1 MKIFLKLSLPLL
13 ALTLALLAQ
22 NSQNNKVPKPNDE
35 GVKLLPVKDTIKGAT
50 TVKNTLSYSRV
61 SLSKMDKIHHI
72 MGEDINHAP
81 FICLLQRDDNLTE
94 LATEKSNH
102 IDFKIEKS
110 LLKVND
116 RILVVNNLN
125 SKDKNNPKGKFVI
138 IEIEIV
144 K

>member
-1 MKIFLKLSLPLL
+1 MKIFLKFSLPLL
-13 ALTLALLAQ
+13 ALTFALLAQ
-22 NSQNNKVPKPNDE
+22 NSQDNRGTKPVDE
-35 GVKLLPVKDTIKGAT
+35 GEKLVHVKDKIKSAT

-61 SLSKMDKIHHI
+61 SLSKIDKFHYII
-72 MGEDINHAP
+72 GKDINHAP
-81 FICLLQRDDNLTE
+81 FICLLQRDENLTT
-94 LATEKSNH
+94 LATEKSNN
-102 IDFKIEKS
+102 INFKIEKS

-125 SKDKNNPKGKFVI
+125 SKNKNNPKGKFVI

>member
-1 MKIFLKLSLPLL
+1 MKTFLKLSLPIL